1 MTKSMNETVAERR
14 DYVNRIRESFYR
26 EDSDRRKGAPAG
38 EERQEEIHF
47 SSLGLRT
54 MIAVLIFAAF
64 VYCDR
69 KQITFQQYKT
79 QDVWKQLEW
88 NPLPLEEL
96 EEVFHVGM
104 EKMPSESR

>member
-1 MTKSMNETVAERR
+1 
-14 DYVNRIRESFYR
+14 
-26 EDSDRRKGAPAG
+26 
-38 EERQEEIHF
+38 
-47 SSLGLRT
+47 